1 MDSPEVLHVAE
12 SCKGSARGSDG
23 CRSYYSMVE
32 RVELRKQRRKE
43 LEMRYETARQRKE
56 V

>member
-1 MDSPEVLHVAE
+1 MDSPEVLDVAE
-12 SCKGSARGSDG
+12 SSRGSARGSEG
-23 CRSYYSMVE
+23 CRSYYSMIE

-43 LEMRYETARQRKE
+43 LEMRYETARKQKE